1 MFGLLK
7 KKLKT
12 INKELINK
20 EIQNFNEKGIAE
32 GSNIIVSLTSFPERM
47 NEVHYALYSLL
58 TQTFKPEKVIL
69 WLAEEQFPNRE
80 KDIPQEVLK
89 LQKNGLEIDWCE
101 DIKSYKKLIP
111 SLEKYPD
118 KIIITTDDDIFYEK
132 DLIER
137 LVEAHKNNPN
147 NIICHRAHKIKLSNG
162 KFAPYKKWK
171 KKYNGYKP
179 SFLNFFT
186 GVGGVLYPV
195 NSLYK
200 DITNRELFTKLAPKA
215 DDIWFWAMAVLNN
228 TKIVVP
234 QKHITDLKY
243 LNPER
248 ERGLTNETTLFSSNK
263 NGGNDIQLANVINQY
278 PKILEIID
286 R

>member
-12 INKELINK
+12 INKELISK
-20 EIQNFNEKGIAE
+20 EIRNFNEKGIAE
-32 GSNIIVSLTSFPERM
+32 GSNVIVSLTSFPERM

-69 WLAEEQFPNRE
+69 WLAEEQFPNKE

-118 KIIITTDDDIFYEK
+118 KIIITTDDDVFYEK

-228 TKIVVP
+228 TKIIVP
-234 QKHITDLKY
+234 KKHITDLKY
-243 LNPER
+243 LNPKR
-248 ERGLTNETTLFSSNK
+248 ERGLTNQTTLFSSNK